1 MQGPGS
7 PHLPSRRLGQADMK
21 QAWTT
26 SAHRL
31 RSGDVLWACWGQSFY
46 RNLADTGVLN
56 SARTF
61 ILGPE
66 LP

>member
-1 MQGPGS
+1 
-7 PHLPSRRLGQADMK
+7 MK

>member
-1 MQGPGS
+1 MDN
-7 PHLPSRRLGQADMK
+7 LGTQA
-21 QAWTT
+21 ALWRC
-26 SAHRL
+26 AV
-31 RSGDVLWACWGQSFY
+31 GVLGQSFY